1 MGRKKKSVAVRETG
15 GGSPVNWQWLISIIV
30 IVLKPIVNALTPII
44 REEIE
49 KAVKVWY
56 PKALATP
63 NPWDD
68 FLVGFLAK
76 ILKIDVE

>member
-1 MGRKKKSVAVRETG
+1 MGRPKKIKAVKETG
-15 GGSPVNWQWLISIIV
+15 GAFPVNWQWLVPILVLI
-30 IVLKPIVNALTPII
+30 LKPIVNALTPII

-49 KAVKVWY
+49 KAVKSWY

>member
-1 MGRKKKSVAVRETG
+1 MGRKKKGTALAETG
-15 GGSPVNWQWLISIIV
+15 GTTAVSWPWIVNILVLI
-30 IVLKPIVNALTPII
+30 LKPIVNALTPII

-49 KAVKVWY
+49 KAVKAWY
-56 PKALATP
+56 PKAVATP

>member
-1 MGRKKKSVAVRETG
+1 MGRKKKALAVRETG
-15 GGSPVNWQWLISIIV
+15 GVSAVNWGWLVSLIV
-30 IVLKPIVNALTPII
+30 VVLKPIVNALTPMI

-49 KAVKVWY
+49 KAVKLWY

-68 FLVGFLAK
+68 FLVSFLAK
-76 ILKIDVE
+76 ILKIEVE

>member
-1 MGRKKKSVAVRETG
+1 MGRKKKAIATKETG
-15 GGSPVNWQWLISIIV
+15 GLNPVNWSWLVSILVLI
-30 IVLKPIVNALTPII
+30 LKPIVNALTPII

-49 KAVKVWY
+49 KAVKAWY

-68 FLVGFLAK
+68 FLVAFLAK

>member
-1 MGRKKKSVAVRETG
+1 MGRPKKIQATKETG
-15 GGSPVNWQWLISIIV
+15 GAVAVNWQWLISILVMI
-30 IVLKPIVNALTPII
+30 LKPIVNALTPII

-49 KAVKVWY
+49 KAVKAWY
-56 PKALATP
+56 PKACATP

-68 FLVGFLAK
+68 FLVGFIAK

>member
-1 MGRKKKSVAVRETG
+1 MGRKKKAIATKETG
-15 GGSPVNWQWLISIIV
+15 GLNPVSWNWIVSILVLI
-30 IVLKPIVNALTPII
+30 LKPVVNALTPII

-49 KAVKVWY
+49 KAVKAWY